1 MLVEIKGVHFGNQG
15 AHLMLLAALER
26 LVPAIPGL
34 QVVLA
39 TGPNCSPAQVRDVAD
54 YRKLKL
60 RKRWLDLSSLSY
72 RWPGVID
79 ATLNRHGLAAEGQ
92 VDAVLDASGFA
103 YGGHWTEWLM
113 AYAAAEIE
121 RGASRGRP
129 YVFLPQAF
137 GPFGAGR
144 ASSAFGAALDR
155 AALVCVRDEQ
165 SGQYLRE
172 LCGHMPEH
180 CARYPDFTIGVSGDT
195 RAAARWGVD
204 RSTVLLVPNRHMA
217 SASNSNAEWRAGYVQ
232 FLTGLAQNLLREGHK
247 VAVLNHEGRDDAP
260 LCDRVAAAAG
270 GLKVIRESDPR
281 ATKGVIGSAAAVVCS
296 RFHGCVAAL
305 SQGVPCLGTSWSHK
319 YGALF
324 AEFEVDEWLLRDC
337 DVPSAAARLRH
348 LLENPAVHAGKLLTR
363 AAALATET
371 DAMWSRVLGIVRDSG
386 RGREAP

>member
-39 TGPNCSPAQVRDVAD
+39 TGPNCSPAQVRDVAAC
-54 YRKLKL
+54 RKLKL
-60 RKRWLDLSSLSY
+60 RKRWLDMNGLSY
-72 RWPGVID
+72 RWPDALD
-79 ATLNRHGLAAEGQ
+79 ATLNRLGFAAEGQ
-92 VDAVLDASGFA
+92 VDAILDASGFA

-137 GPFGAGR
+137 GPFATGR
-144 ASSAFGAALDR
+144 ASSAFAEALDR

-172 LCGHMPEH
+172 LCGHVPEH
-180 CARYPDFTIGVSGDT
+180 CVRFPDFTIGVSGDT
-195 RAAARWGVD
+195 RAAARLGVD

-217 SASNSNAEWRAGYVQ
+217 SASNSNAEWRAGYLQ
-232 FLTGLAQNLLREGHK
+232 FLTELARNLLREGHK

-260 LCDRVAAAAG
+260 LCDRLAAAAG
-270 GLKVIRESDPR
+270 GLQVIREHDPR

-324 AEFEVDEWLLRDC
+324 ADFGVDEWLLRDC
-337 DVPSAAARLRH
+337 DVPSTAARLTH
-348 LLENPAVHAGKLLTR
+348 LLDNR
-363 AAALATET
+363 AAYAEQLLARAATLSAQTE
-371 DAMWSRVLGIVRDSG
+371 AMWIRVLSIL
-386 RGREAP
+386 RGSAKGWCAS